1 MLLALLAMMPP
12 PSVAVPCMCQAA
24 SSSDSGGGG
33 GSSNCSDAVGSTAGF
48 GLTDSLFAAVA
59 SACPGLEHVHA
70 HAYEVVIAP
79 VFVLGSGALF
89 RQLLFVTK
97 LPIPHT
103 VLLLLFGGIL
113 GLFLQFLALRPLERI
128 FDGGSCDQPHLW
140 RSDVLQ
146 RSVTMLATL
155 DPHTLLHIFIPP
167 LIFESAFAIEWH
179 IFYQLKWS
187 TLLLAVPGV
196 VLSTF
201 ALGGIINALYGSQDV
216 VSGDEWPQT
225 AGILLGV
232 ILSATDPVA
241 VVALLKELGVKP
253 ELSIGIEGESLL
265 NDGTA
270 LIFFQILIDLVR
282 VPAAASPTA
291 NAIVFAFLY
300 KAVFAAM
307 WGLALG
313 AVSTLWLATIFN
325 NPVIEITITLSAAYL
340 TFFSAEA
347 LEMSGVLAVVALG
360 LYMGKEGKPRISPE
374 VGHFLAE
381 FWEMLAFVG
390 NTGVQA
396 PRRAGR
402 ST

>member
-1 MLLALLAMMPP
+1 M
-12 PSVAVPCMCQAA
+12 
-24 SSSDSGGGG
+24 DIG
-33 GSSNCSDAVGSTAGF
+33 
-48 GLTDSLFAAVA
+48 
-59 SACPGLEHVHA
+59 
-70 HAYEVVIAP
+70 
-79 VFVLGSGALF
+79 
-89 RQLLFVTK
+89 
-97 LPIPHT
+97 
-103 VLLLLFGGIL
+103 
-113 GLFLQFLALRPLERI
+113 
-128 FDGGSCDQPHLW
+128 
-140 RSDVLQ
+140 
-146 RSVTMLATL
+146 
-155 DPHTLLHIFIPP
+155 
-167 LIFESAFAIEWH
+167 IFENLVSQIGVLAF
-179 IFYQLKWS
+179 
-187 TLLLAVPGV
+187 PGV
-196 VLSTF
+196 VVASLLTG
-201 ALGGIINALYGSQDV
+201 ALIQAIFPYWAFKPC
-216 VSGDEWPQT
+216 W
-225 AGILLGV
+225 LLGT